1 MFDLVPTP
9 IAGCYEIQPK
19 VLSDDR
25 GCFVKTFHRAE
36 FAHRGLQLDF
46 DEEYYSVSHAGV
58 IRGLHFQLPPMD
70 HEKVVYCVS
79 GAVFDAVVDLRVG
92 SRTYGQGFSTTL
104 SASKGNGLYIPKGLA
119 HGFAVTSESAILTY
133 KVATAYSPQHD
144 AGILWNSA
152 GIAWPITDPILSSR
166 DQSFVSL
173 SNFQSPFHFQS
184 HE

>member
-1 MFDLVPTP
+1 MFELIQTP

-19 VLSDDR
+19 VLSDER

-36 FAHRGLQLDF
+36 FAARGLQLDF
-46 DEEYYSVSHAGV
+46 DEEYYSVSRAGV

-70 HEKVVYCVS
+70 HVKLVYCLS
-79 GAVFDAVVDLRVG
+79 GSVFDAVLDLRIG
-92 SRTYGQGFSTTL
+92 SPSYGQSFSTEL

-133 KVATAYSPQHD
+133 KVSTVYSPQHD

-152 GIAWPITDPILSSR
+152 NIDWPITDPTLSNR
-166 DQSFVSL
+166 DQSFAAL
-173 SNFQSPFHFQS
+173 SDFQSPFHFS
-184 HE
+184 NI